1 MRPKYKIARTSYT
14 TFGTWGVLHKQTRE
28 FDTEPTITEDIPVAV
43 TLENPWI
50 DNLPRVSCIP
60 CGLYLC
66 KRIDSPKFGDTF
78 EICDVPERTHI
89 LFHSGNFERDT
100 LGCILVAS
108 KFGVLS
114 NTPAV
119 LDSKIAFRNFLDGLE
134 DIDEFELA
142 IVDCDGL
149 PF

>member
-14 TFGTWGVLHKQTRE
+14 IFGTWGVLHRQEKGFAGGE
-28 FDTEPTITEDIPVAV
+28 EDLPIAV

-66 KRIDSPKFGDTF
+66 KRVDSPKFGDTF
-78 EICDVPERTHI
+78 EICDVAERTHI
-89 LFHSGNFERDT
+89 LFHSGNFETDT
-100 LGCILVAS
+100 LGCVLVAS

-134 DIDEFELA
+134 DINEFELA